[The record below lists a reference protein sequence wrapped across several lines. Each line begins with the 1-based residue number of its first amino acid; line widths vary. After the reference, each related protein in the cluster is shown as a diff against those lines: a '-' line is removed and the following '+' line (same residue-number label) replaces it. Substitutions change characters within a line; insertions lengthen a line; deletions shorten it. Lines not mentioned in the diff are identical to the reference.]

1 MLVPLFNTSLRFVRM
16 SIPELELVEGLGVR
30 ILRSNGRIHLALV
43 RKVNW
48 SAGSVAVEWQRRTK
62 RRARRWTSNRSSP
75 STPTSPCHRD
85 NHLSHLTQP
94 RRLIRRVS
102 YSRCPP
108 SQQSGASIHRYP
120 TQTDSCVVPERSNP
134 LVLSLTSPPLTS
146 NRSSTGPSSRWRPFH
161 SREETTLSDLRDRR
175 QQVLPPC
182 PLQPSGEEAREDL
195 NVAQSARV
203 K

>member
-1 MLVPLFNTSLRFVRM
+1 M
-16 SIPELELVEGLGVR
+16 R
-30 ILRSNGRIHLALV
+30 IQRSNGGIHLALV
-43 RKVNW
+43 KKVDW

-75 STPTSPCHRD
+75 STPTSPRHRD

-108 SQQSGASIHRYP
+108 SQQSGASIHRYS

-134 LVLSLTSPPLTS
+134 LVPILTSPPLTA
-146 NRSSTGPSSRWRPFH
+146 NRSSSSPSSPCRPF
-161 SREETTLSDLRDRR
+161 LGFNQALK
-175 QQVLPPC
+175 L
-182 PLQPSGEEAREDL
+182 A
-195 NVAQSARV
+195 
-203 K
+203 